1 MNKPAAAPA
10 ASSDAAEP
18 RSEFQTT
25 VEQHIRAGYQA
36 MYVATSEEAR
46 AEEELARLAK
56 DIGFQFVTWDVTD
69 GFSTL
74 PEIKGK
80 MDYKAPPIALKLL
93 LDDSLKDVTDKDKKI
108 IKHDKILFVFRD
120 LDDFTHDHV
129 VRRTI
134 RSLTEH
140 NKLVNKR
147 LKWPIILLSPKLNIH
162 EKLKTVM
169 TVIDFK
175 LPDDNRLTA
184 AVDFVLGSIEKRQTP
199 GSNPVGCS
207 TELKEQLVSN
217 LRGLTGTEAENVLSR
232 CIVVHREFKPE
243 MVTMIKDEKANII
256 KKGEVLTYIPDQG
269 AATRE
274 EIGGFDQY
282 LAWLSRRKLS
292 YSKVARQHNID
303 YPKGVVLL
311 GIPGTGKSM
320 VAKATA
326 RLMGLP
332 CYIMDVGAVF
342 GHLVGESEQRMRD
355 AISQVEAQRG
365 CVLLVDEAD
374 KAFGGAADA
383 QGDSGVTKRVFGK
396 FLSWLAEKQD
406 QTLVIMTLNRTAG
419 LPVELLR
426 AGRFD
431 AIFYTDLPNDDE
443 RLQIMQIHLRKRG
456 VDPASM
462 QLSKGEWKTLVTK
475 TTGYVGAELEEVI
488 RESRYLSF
496 ESRGTG
502 VPNLE
507 DMMTAITSVVP
518 LTVRDPEAM
527 AKIREFCKDQGK
539 PVTTP
544 KIPGVSQSASAAG
557 GRSRSVD
564 IGEN

>member
-1 MNKPAAAPA
+1 MSMPSAADA
-10 ASSDAAEP
+10 ASSET
-18 RSEFQTT
+18 RSEFQTV

-36 MYVATSEEAR
+36 LYVATSEEAR
-46 AEEELARLAK
+46 AEEELAKLAK
-56 DIGFQFVTWDVTD
+56 EIGFTFVTWDHAE

-80 MDYKAPPIALKLL
+80 DAFRAPPMALKLL
-93 LDDSLKDVTDKDKKI
+93 LDDSLKDASDAERNKRI
-108 IKHDKILFVFRD
+108 IKQDKVLFVFRD
-120 LDDFTHDHV
+120 FDDFTNDPL
-129 VRRTI
+129 VRRTLRTLI
-134 RSLTEH
+134 EH

-147 LKWPIILLSPKLNIH
+147 LKWPIVILSPKLNIH
-162 EKLKTVM
+162 EKLKTVL
-169 TVIDFK
+169 TVVDFK
-175 LPDDNRLTA
+175 LPDDERLGKS
-184 AVDFVLGSIEKRQTP
+184 VDFTEASIEHHRKQTNKP
-199 GSNPVGCS
+199 SVKCS
-207 TELKEQLVSN
+207 PEMREELIAN
-217 LRGLTGTEAENVLSR
+217 LRGLTGTEAENVLAR
-232 CIVVHREFKPE
+232 CVVAYKEFKPE
-243 MVTMIKDEKANII
+243 MISMIKDEKANII

-269 AATRE
+269 VASAE

-282 LAWLSRRKLS
+282 LSWLKRRKLS
-292 YSKVARQHNID
+292 YSKQARAHNID

-320 VAKATA
+320 VAKASA

-355 AISQVEAQRG
+355 AIAQVEAQRG

-431 AIFYTDLPNDDE
+431 AIFYTDLPNADE
-443 RLQIMQIHLRKRG
+443 RLQILHIHLRKRG
-456 VDPASM
+456 VNPATM
-462 QLSKGEWKTLVTK
+462 KLSKADWKAVVTK
-475 TTGYVGAELEEVI
+475 TNGYVGAELEEVI
-488 RESRYLSF
+488 RESRYMCY
-496 ESRGTG
+496 EERGTG
-502 VPNLE
+502 EPNLE
-507 DMMTAITSVVP
+507 ELLAAAASVIP
-518 LTVRDPEAM
+518 LTARDPEAM

-544 KIPGVSQSASAAG
+544 KSFGTATGDAG
-557 GRSRSVD
+557 TRSRAINVD
-564 IGEN
+564 EN